1 MNVVLYGERSKRWA
15 MTERGRASLRQSADA
30 LIIGPSTM
38 SWNGSALTI
47 DVNEIAVPFPRPI
60 RGRIHLYPDALAE
73 HRMPLDANHRHWWQP
88 FAPSARIEVE
98 LSHPALRWSGTG
110 YFDSNAGAVP
120 LEADFVA
127 WNWSRCHRRDGTEI
141 FYDVR
146 PRSGTNTS
154 IALAF
159 GRSGRAVAIEPPA
172 QTFLPTTLWRVHR
185 LARTVGGN
193 QQLVRT
199 FEDTP
204 FYARSLISASR
215 QGEQALTMHE
225 SLSLDRFRSLWV
237 QTLLPFRMPRR
248 AW

>member
-15 MTERGRASLRQSADA
+15 MTERGRSSLSQSADA
-30 LIIGPSTM
+30 LTIGPSTI
-38 SWNGSALTI
+38 SWNGAALTL
-47 DVNEIAVPFPRPI
+47 DVDEIAVPLPRHI
-60 RGRIHLYPDALAE
+60 RGRIRLYPQALAQY
-73 HRMPLDANHRHWWQP
+73 RAPLDAGHRHWWQP
-88 FAPSARIEVE
+88 FAPSARVEVE

-110 YFDSNAGAVP
+110 YFDSNAGSAP
-120 LEADFVA
+120 LEQDFVA
-127 WNWSRCHRRDGTEI
+127 WNWSRCHRRDATEI
-141 FYDVR
+141 FYDVQ
-146 PRSGTNTS
+146 PRDAANTG

-159 GRSGRAVAIEPPA
+159 DRSGRPTEIEPPV
-172 QTFLPTTLWRVHR
+172 QTSLPATLWRVDR
-185 LARTVGGN
+185 LARTVGRD

-215 QGEQALTMHE
+215 KGERALTMHE

-248 AW
+248 GW